1 MTSSIVIL
9 IILII
14 ILAYLYNSLI
24 NKKNQVEN
32 IFASVDVQ
40 LKKRYDLLPN
50 LVASVKEYM
59 NHEKQL
65 LEKITQLRTQAI
77 KPKLSD
83 DEKIQLDSKIS
94 SALGSI
100 MVAVEDYPE
109 LKLNE
114 NILNLQLILN
124 EIEDKISAS
133 RRAYNQAVTD
143 YNNAIEMIPTNL
155 MAKFMSYK
163 RKEVFSIDE
172 DTRKNQKVGNLFNS

>member
-14 ILAYLYNSLI
+14 ILLYLYNSLI
-24 NKKNQVEN
+24 NKKKQVEN

-50 LVASVKEYM
+50 LIANVSRYM
-59 NHEKQL
+59 EQEREL
-65 LEKITQLRTQAI
+65 LEKITQLRLQAI
-77 KPKLSD
+77 NPHLSD

-94 SALGSI
+94 SALGTVMLAI
-100 MVAVEDYPE
+100 KDYPE

-124 EIEDKISAS
+124 KIEEKISVS
-133 RRAYNQAVTD
+133 KRAYNQAVTD
-143 YNNAIEMIPTNL
+143 YNNAIEIIPTNF
-155 MAKFMSYK
+155 MAKSMNYK
-163 RKEVFSIDE
+163 RKEVFSLDKKTRE
-172 DTRKNQKVGNLFNS
+172 D